1 MEEELDLMHSS
12 PPAHDLVRQQHSA
25 HLWVLV
31 LAFIDDRLQE
41 TPKETTIRHL
51 EGTVTHVELTAAR

>member
-1 MEEELDLMHSS
+1 MVGREILEEELDLMHLS

-31 LAFIDDRLQE
+31 LAFIDDWLQE
-41 TPKETTIRHL
+41 TPKETT
-51 EGTVTHVELTAAR
+51 